1 MKSYV
6 LVLKTVLLNNFR
18 AVRTRYVRIDD
29 KKQNAKNKLSNAT
42 NAALALLGIAVIIV
56 LMSIMTHA
64 LAFLSALEG
73 LHVKLL
79 STMLT
84 CVQITVLILGFSGVT
99 SNMFFSKDNEFLSS
113 LPVRPEA
120 VFSAKLTVVYLNDLI
135 VGSVFLIPLLVS
147 YVVGVILGGATLPLY
162 FYFMMPVVALTIPVV
177 PLAIIS
183 VLSFPMVKIVSYFKN
198 KAIVTL
204 VLSVVMFLGFFAIY
218 MVFVRYIDKFV
229 GSGANKSERF
239 IQ

>member
-18 AVRTRYVRIDD
+18 AVRTRYVRSDD
-29 KKQNAKNKLSNAT
+29 RKQKAKNKLSNAT
-42 NAALALLGIAVIIV
+42 NSALALLGIAVIIV

-99 SNMFFSKDNEFLSS
+99 SNMFFSKDNEFCQVC
-113 LPVRPEA
+113 P
-120 VFSAKLTVVYLNDLI
+120 
-135 VGSVFLIPLLVS
+135 
-147 YVVGVILGGATLPLY
+147 YVPRR
-162 FYFMMPVVALTIPVV
+162 
-177 PLAIIS
+177 
-183 VLSFPMVKIVSYFKN
+183 
-198 KAIVTL
+198 
-204 VLSVVMFLGFFAIY
+204 FF
-218 MVFVRYIDKFV
+218 RQ
-229 GSGANKSERF
+229 S
-239 IQ
+239 

>member
-1 MKSYV
+1 
-6 LVLKTVLLNNFR
+6 
-18 AVRTRYVRIDD
+18 
-29 KKQNAKNKLSNAT
+29 
-42 NAALALLGIAVIIV
+42 
-56 LMSIMTHA
+56 
-64 LAFLSALEG
+64 
-73 LHVKLL
+73 
-79 STMLT
+79 
-84 CVQITVLILGFSGVT
+84 
-99 SNMFFSKDNEFLSS
+99 MFFSKDNEFLSS

-147 YVVGVILGGATLPLY
+147 YVVGVIQGGAALPLY
-162 FYFMMPVVALTIPVV
+162 FFIFMIPVAMLTIPVV

-218 MVFVRYIDKFV
+218 MVFVRYIDKSRGHGRGESFCR
-229 GSGANKSERF
+229 KPLR
-239 IQ
+239 I